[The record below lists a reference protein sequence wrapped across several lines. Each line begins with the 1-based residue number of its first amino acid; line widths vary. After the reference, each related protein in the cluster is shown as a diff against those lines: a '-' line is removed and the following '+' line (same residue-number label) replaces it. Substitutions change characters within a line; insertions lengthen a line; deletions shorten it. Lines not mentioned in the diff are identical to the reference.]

1 MRDVVVAVK
10 IWGRVAGYLDL
21 DPQTGLCR
29 FEYDTAFKQSGLEL
43 SPLMMPLSSPIT
55 VWSFPENRG
64 DCFKYLPGVFADSL
78 PDKFGN
84 TIVDEWF
91 ESKGVTVSEISVL
104 DRLCYVGKRGMGALE
119 FEPSEKIRGLDSST
133 KVRVAVLQELAQRI
147 FEDRKSFRDSLI
159 QGDKSVADILKVG
172 TSAGGAK
179 AKALIAYNDITG
191 EVRSGQVPAPEGFG
205 YWLLKF
211 DGTAYAEHDEIKGN
225 PRGICNVEYAYY
237 KMALDCG
244 IVMNE
249 CRLLKDGEFSHF
261 ITKRFDRTDTGE
273 RLHMVSLAGMAH
285 MDRDL
290 PHSYD
295 EIATILRR
303 LHLDVKSVE
312 QLFRR
317 MVFNVLA
324 SNNDD
329 HAKNFAFLMDK
340 AGRWTFAPAFDMC
353 YAYVPGGQW
362 TGRHQMSVNGKRS
375 GITAED
381 LLAVGQRMDVSG
393 AKGIIDEI
401 ESVVSDWRQYAS
413 SSDVPEYMMEIIA
426 GQISVSVK

>member
-1 MRDVVVAVK
+1 MKELVVAVK

-21 DPQTGLCR
+21 DPSSGVCR
-29 FEYDTAFKQSGLEL
+29 FEYDAGFKRSGLEL
-43 SPLMMPLSSPIT
+43 SPLMMPLSSPVM

-64 DCFKYLPGVFADSL
+64 DCFKWLPGVFADSL

-91 ESKGVTVSEISVL
+91 ESRGVPASEISVL

-119 FEPSEKIRGLDSST
+119 FEPSEKIRGLDSSSR
-133 KVRVAVLQELAQRI
+133 VRVTELQELASRI

-159 QGDKSVADILKVG
+159 KGDRSVIDILKVG
-172 TSAGGAK
+172 TSVGGAK

-191 EVRSGQVPAPEGFG
+191 EVRSGQVKAPDGFG

-211 DGTAYAEHDEIKGN
+211 DGTTYAEHDEIKGN
-225 PRGICNVEYAYY
+225 PKGICNVEYAYY

-244 IVMNE
+244 IAMNE
-249 CRLLKDGEFSHF
+249 CRLLKDGGFCHF
-261 ITKRFDRTDTGE
+261 MTKRFDRTEVGE

-295 EIATILRR
+295 EIATVLRR
-303 LHLDVKSVE
+303 LHLDAQAAE

-324 SNNDD
+324 CNNDD

-340 AGRWTFAPAFDMC
+340 TGRWTFAPAFDMC

-362 TGRHQMSVNGKRS
+362 TGCHQMSVNGKRS
-375 GITAED
+375 GITFGD
-381 LLAVGQRMDVSG
+381 MLAVGQRMDVPG

-401 ESVVSDWRQYAS
+401 ASVVSNWRQYAS
-413 SSDVPEYMMEIIA
+413 LSEVPEYMSEIIA
-426 GQISVSVK
+426 GQMK

>member
-1 MRDVVVAVK
+1 MKDAVVVVK
-10 IWGRVAGYLDL
+10 IWDRIVGYLDV
-21 DPQTGLCR
+21 DPSSGVCR
-29 FEYDTAFKQSGLEL
+29 FEYDPAFRRSGLEL
-43 SPLMMPLSSPIT
+43 SPLMMPLSSPVA

-64 DCFKYLPGVFADSL
+64 DCFKWLPGVFADSL

-91 ESKGVTVSEISVL
+91 ESKGVPVSEISVL

-119 FEPSEKIRGLDSST
+119 FEPSEKVKGLDSST
-133 KVRVAVLQELAQRI
+133 KLRVAELQEFARRI

-159 QGDKSVADILKVG
+159 QEEKSVIDILKVG

-179 AKALIAYNDITG
+179 AKALIAYDEVSG
-191 EVRSGQVPAPEGFG
+191 EVRSGQVKAPEGFG

-211 DGTAYAEHDEIKGN
+211 DGTTYAEHDEIKGN
-225 PRGICNVEYAYY
+225 PKGISNVEYAYY

-249 CRLLKDGEFSHF
+249 CRLLKDGEFNHF
-261 ITKRFDRTDTGE
+261 MTKRFDRTDTGE
-273 RLHMVSLAGMAH
+273 RLHMISLAGMAH

-295 EIATILRR
+295 EIATVLRR
-303 LHLDVKSVE
+303 LHFDAKAFE

-317 MVFNVLA
+317 MIFNVLA

-340 AGRWTFAPAFDMC
+340 TGRWTFAPAFDMC

-362 TGRHQMSVNGKRS
+362 TGSHQMSVNGKRS
-375 GITAED
+375 GITTSD
-381 LLAVGQRMDVSG
+381 MLAVGQRMDVSG

-401 ESVVSDWRQYAS
+401 ASVVSNWKQYAS
-413 SSDVPEYMMEIIA
+413 LSEVPEHMAEIIA
-426 GQISVSVK
+426 NQIIVKD

>member
-1 MRDVVVAVK
+1 MKDVVVVVK
-10 IWGRVAGYLDL
+10 IWDRVAGYLDI
-21 DPQTGLCR
+21 DPSSGICR
-29 FEYDTAFKQSGLEL
+29 FEYDAAFRRSGLEI
-43 SPLMMPLSSPIT
+43 SPLMMPLSSPVK

-64 DCFKYLPGVFADSL
+64 ECFKWLPGVFADSL

-91 ESKGVTVSEISVL
+91 ESRGVPVTEISVL
-104 DRLCYVGKRGMGALE
+104 DRLCYIGKRGMGAME
-119 FEPSEKIRGLDSST
+119 FEPSEKIKGLDSST
-133 KVRVAVLQELAQRI
+133 RVRVTELQELARRI
-147 FEDRKSFRDSLI
+147 FEDRQSFRDSLI
-159 QGDKSVADILKVG
+159 QEERSVLDILKVG

-179 AKALIAYNDITG
+179 AKALIAYNDITN
-191 EVRSGQVPAPEGFG
+191 EVRSGQVKAPDGFT

-211 DGTAYAEHDEIKGN
+211 DGTTYAEHGEIQGN
-225 PRGICNVEYAYY
+225 PKGICNVEYAYY

-244 IVMNE
+244 IAMNE

-261 ITKRFDRTDTGE
+261 MTKRFDRTDAGE

-285 MDRDL
+285 MDRDI

-295 EIATILRR
+295 EIATVLRR
-303 LHLDVKSVE
+303 LHLDANAAE

-317 MVFNVLA
+317 MLFNVFA
-324 SNNDD
+324 CNNDD

-340 AGRWTFAPAFDMC
+340 SGKWEFAPAFDMC

-362 TGRHQMSVNGKRS
+362 TGSHQMSVNGKRS
-375 GITAED
+375 SITSVD

-393 AKGIIDEI
+393 ASGIIDDI
-401 ESVVSDWRQYAS
+401 KSVVSDWRNYAS
-413 SSDVPEYMMEIIA
+413 SSGVPEYMADIID
-426 GQISVSVK
+426 GQILANI